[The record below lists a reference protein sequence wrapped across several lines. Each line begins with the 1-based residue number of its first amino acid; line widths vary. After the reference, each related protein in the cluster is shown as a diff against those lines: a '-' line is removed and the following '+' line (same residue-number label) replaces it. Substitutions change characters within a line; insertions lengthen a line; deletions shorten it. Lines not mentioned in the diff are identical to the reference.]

1 MKASKKS
8 ISSSKMMSLWKRAIQ
23 SNKALLLNENETNL
37 CPDDLLQKV
46 DEFASLSQAKEHSFP
61 AVVVNYPSSAQT
73 EIEGGGPDF
82 GLEDENED
90 SVDDYNDNGDFTD
103 MNDDDIKSFVPLGS
117 LPVDSLAQSL
127 DSE

>member
-1 MKASKKS
+1 
-8 ISSSKMMSLWKRAIQ
+8 MSLWKRAIE

-46 DEFASLSQAKEHSFP
+46 DEFASLSQAKEHSFS
-61 AVVVNYPSSAQT
+61 AVVVNYHPSSAQT

-90 SVDDYNDNGDFTD
+90 SVDDYNDNDDFTD